1 VNARRVRSEILELLS
16 RADVVEMR
24 RRVEDIKKP
33 S

>member
-1 VNARRVRSEILELLS
+1 MNARRVRSEILELLS